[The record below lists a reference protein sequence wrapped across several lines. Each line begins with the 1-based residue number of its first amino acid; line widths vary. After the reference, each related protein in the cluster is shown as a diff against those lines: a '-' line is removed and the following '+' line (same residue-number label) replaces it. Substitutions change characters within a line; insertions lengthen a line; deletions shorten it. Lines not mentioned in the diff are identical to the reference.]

1 MIKQLLNS
9 NAAEYRDFSMS
20 RRSIVCLSLWLRQ
33 VIACSSLLKSGY
45 FAQPRVRIII
55 LSESPDH
62 LRNHVDNV
70 DKHHKEL
77 SQICLHAAVSDT
89 PLSDCLTS
97 LDQTYGNFNE
107 QRQLNFLKDSKKIN
121 SPCLLAQ
128 SASMM
133 LITPKL

>member
-1 MIKQLLNS
+1 M
-9 NAAEYRDFSMS
+9 
-20 RRSIVCLSLWLRQ
+20 VCSC
-33 VIACSSLLKSGY
+33 VIPPKCVS
-45 FAQPRVRIII
+45 FRNNNVPRFW
-55 LSESPDH
+55 ESPDH
-62 LRNHVDNV
+62 LRNHVNNV

-121 SPCLLAQ
+121 SPYLLAQ
-128 SASMM
+128 SASMTDADNAKVVSSI
-133 LITPKL
+133 ITRTNIYFK